1 MSLSVETK
9 RKLHDVGA
17 SDLVAAFE
25 AQDEGMFMG
34 MTCSK
39 RVQMAVDEAHS
50 PFVTSKVRNLVKRA
64 DLRYP
69 EAEVRSIDFTE
80 GTGWTGC
87 R

>member
-39 RVQMAVDEAHS
+39 RVHLS
-50 PFVTSKVRNLVKRA
+50 TSQNWG
-64 DLRYP
+64 
-69 EAEVRSIDFTE
+69 SSSNTSH
-80 GTGWTGC
+80 
-87 R
+87 